1 MILGI
6 LTVLAFQPSP
16 AMLRQLFEEAF
27 EQRKAAYGE
36 ADARTAQAARD
47 LGMFLAGQGQ
57 VAAARRALGEAV
69 RLSEKAHGPSE
80 PRTLADV
87 AELAAISEPAY
98 AEPLWQRAAASPD
111 AGVAAQSLAVL
122 GGLREEAGD
131 RSGAAKFYR
140 GALAKEEA
148 ASGADSARVAVRL
161 NALSRVVE
169 VARGIELLERA
180 RGINVKRL
188 GPRHL
193 ETGTL
198 TANLAALLVS
208 AGRAQRA
215 ARLGQEAVS
224 IFEELLGPD
233 NPRTAIAVAIHGRA
247 LRAKGD
253 MAGAEKMYR
262 RALSIDEATL
272 GPKHPQTL
280 ADARALAALL
290 RETGKAKQAVELE
303 KRLLNAP

>member
-1 MILGI
+1 
-6 LTVLAFQPSP
+6 
-16 AMLRQLFEEAF
+16 MLRQLFEEAF
-27 EQRKAAYGE
+27 EQKK
-36 ADARTAQAARD
+36 TAQAARD
-47 LGMFLAGQGQ
+47 LGLFLAGQGQ
-57 VAAARRALGEAV
+57 VAAARQALGEAV
-69 RLSEKAHGPSE
+69 RLSEKAHGPSA

-98 AEPLWQRAAASPD
+98 AEPLWQRAAASQD
-111 AGVAAQSLAVL
+111 AGVAARSLAVL
-122 GGLREEAGD
+122 GGLREDAGD

-161 NALSRVVE
+161 NALSRVVA

-208 AGRAQRA
+208 AGRAQTR
-215 ARLGQEAVS
+215 GAVGTGGS
-224 IFEELLGPD
+224 LHLRGAVGP
-233 NPRTAIAVAIHGRA
+233 G
-247 LRAKGD
+247 
-253 MAGAEKMYR
+253 
-262 RALSIDEATL
+262 
-272 GPKHPQTL
+272 
-280 ADARALAALL
+280 
-290 RETGKAKQAVELE
+290 
-303 KRLLNAP
+303 